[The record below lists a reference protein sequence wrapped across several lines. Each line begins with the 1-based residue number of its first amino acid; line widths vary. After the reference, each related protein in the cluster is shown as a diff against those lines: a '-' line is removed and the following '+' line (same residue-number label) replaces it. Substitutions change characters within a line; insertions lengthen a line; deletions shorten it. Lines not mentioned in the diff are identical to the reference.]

1 MSSNII
7 IGIVGLALSILA
19 IYLCFKSAQTRKN
32 GDEVIATITKMHRG
46 KEHTNVF
53 VTYEYCGQ
61 IYQDIK
67 LGYYRTGFYPG
78 KEISGY
84 SCSWR
89 MVMGCNWCIH
99 RYSVNFCINKWLIN
113 LKTHCFS
120 EKQWV
125 FVI

>member
-61 IYQDIK
+61 IYQDVK

-78 KEISGY
+78 KEITIYVDPEYPDIPVAGGWLWGVIGAFIAIASIFALISG
-84 SCSWR
+84 
-89 MVMGCNWCIH
+89 
-99 RYSVNFCINKWLIN
+99 
-113 LKTHCFS
+113 
-120 EKQWV
+120 
-125 FVI
+125 